1 ARAADTAG
9 GAGHQGTVTGQVGY
23 GGFDIVGGYLGRH
36 GWEGYGDHPT
46 AAMCRRHTEFAD
58 QWGPTPSSN
67 DSRSRHSRSASRTSS
82 TRAGSRLPWPSNV
95 VIRSRRCATVFGWMC
110 SLLLTAVALPDSSI
124 QQSRVAASSV
134 PRAWS

>member
-1 ARAADTAG
+1 VVDHHVDTVQRELRHHVPLGQVGHDRFAADGVGDRAGTVRVAIDHDHLGTGCGEGFRARAADTAG

-58 QWGPTPSSN
+58 QWG
-67 DSRSRHSRSASRTSS
+67 
-82 TRAGSRLPWPSNV
+82 
-95 VIRSRRCATVFGWMC
+95 
-110 SLLLTAVALPDSSI
+110 
-124 QQSRVAASSV
+124 
-134 PRAWS
+134 